1 MNKKQMQLRGR
12 ACQHLTEGE
21 FVQQVN
27 RQLKKGQI

>member
-12 ACQHLTEGE
+12 ECQRLTEGE

-27 RQLKKGQI
+27 RQLQKGET